1 MERIMSEA
9 KRWALI
15 GGEVLIEG
23 RFVRSDVVIEGDRIV
38 AVGMSSQACVGECV
52 DVGGCRVV
60 PGLIDQHFHG
70 VRDKTC
76 IGSTLAELAAI
87 EAEYGVT
94 GFVAGLV
101 YPREK
106 FPALLEKKRQELRQI
121 DRGARCL
128 GFFLE
133 GPFAALPG
141 AIPRKWMHAV
151 DLGYARELI
160 AAGGEDIRMA
170 MVSPELAGVEALIE
184 LFVSRGIVVAMGH
197 TDASIDQVM
206 RSIDAGATVATHLYN
221 VVGDLVL
228 ADGTVKIGQG
238 LPAVT
243 EPGCWPAGC
252 YDAMVADDRV
262 TVEVIGDGVH
272 VHPMKAR
279 TTWLAKGNARVALI
293 TDCNVGAGLPV
304 GRYEFPGWDAV
315 EIRPNDAVRDA
326 EHGWLSGSALTMD
339 EGLRRSAR
347 VFGCTLADACEMG
360 SATVAKAL
368 RVDGRLGKMQPGY
381 VADVIVLNDRV
392 DVTMTI
398 VGGRVMYRRDGRGV
412 A

>member
-1 MERIMSEA
+1 MSDA

-23 RFVRSDVVIEGDRIV
+23 RFVRGDVVIDGDRIV
-38 AVGMSSQACVGECV
+38 AAGETAAREFVGERV
-52 DVGGCRVV
+52 DVSGCRIV

-70 VRDKTC
+70 VRDKTT
-76 IGSTLAELAAI
+76 IGAELSELAAI

-106 FPALLEKKRQELRQI
+106 FPTLLERKRKELRQI

-141 AIPRKWMHAV
+141 AIPRKWMHAI

-170 MVSPELAGVEALIE
+170 MVSPELPGVEALIE
-184 LFVSRGIVVAMGH
+184 LFVSHGIVVAMGH
-197 TDASIDQVM
+197 TNASVEQVM

-228 ADGTVKIGQG
+228 PDGTVKIGQG
-238 LPAVT
+238 LPPVT

-252 YDAMVADDRV
+252 YDAMLADARV
-262 TVEVIGDGVH
+262 TVEIVGDGVH
-272 VHPMKAR
+272 VNPIKAR
-279 TTWLAKGNARVALI
+279 AAWLAKGNDRVSLI
-293 TDCNVGAGLPV
+293 TDCNVGAGLPP

-315 EIRPNDAVRDA
+315 EIRANDAVRDA

-339 EGLRRSAR
+339 EGLRRSSR
-347 VFGCTLADACEMG
+347 VFGCALADACVMG
-360 SATVAKAL
+360 SATVADAL
-368 RVDGRLGKMQPGY
+368 RVGQRFGRVQPGY
-381 VADVIVLNDRV
+381 AADVIVLNDRV

-398 VGGRVMYRRDGRGV
+398 VGGRVMYRRDGRGLS
-412 A
+412 